1 MGKFLSCSQLY
12 QAIQEESAD
21 TREVLWVCSQQ
32 IGADAHKVFSQRIVQ
47 TPPTN
52 VRFVFPLND
61 LTVKR
66 GEVNPYEVQFLKER
80 FQDESVK
87 VNAQV
92 NSNIYIFDDSAFIT
106 SAVLTIGAFE
116 SNFEVGVMIDGLE
129 LEGVKAFF
137 EQNVWHNSKP
147 VGDLKKQKRL
157 WNLSQKNAFKKLKS
171 NKRIT
176 AHTQLIEWTDDV
188 FSIWYL
194 GVLNR
199 LLAKTTS
206 RVRGE
211 TNWGRELLFV
221 GDVGYQA
228 FRELKLGDVA
238 YLADLNMRPGKVVV
252 HLVRVSDKSRVETD
266 EGDYH
271 ILCRVEKDYTLERED
286 FYGLLKTLGVTSR
299 SSEMQLTE
307 EQQTTVIDVL
317 STAKLKRRKRKK
329 KLLPKAND

>member
-1 MGKFLSCSQLY
+1 MGKFLYCSQLY
-12 QAIQEESAD
+12 QAIQEKSAG
-21 TREVLWVCSQQ
+21 TREILWVCSLQL
-32 IGADAHKVFSQRIVQ
+32 GVDAHTVFSQGIVK
-47 TPPTN
+47 TPPAN

-80 FQDESVK
+80 FKDESVK
-87 VNAQV
+87 ANDQT
-92 NSNIYIFDDSAFIT
+92 NSNIYIFDDFAFIT
-106 SAVLTIGAFE
+106 SAVLTTGAFE
-116 SNFEVGVMIDGLE
+116 SNLEVGVMIDGVE
-129 LEGVKAFF
+129 FEAVKAFF
-137 EQNVWHNSKP
+137 EQHVWQNAKP
-147 VGDLKKQKRL
+147 VGDLKKQKKL
-157 WNLSQKNAFKKLKS
+157 WNLSQKNAPKKLKT
-171 NKRIT
+171 NKRI
-176 AHTQLIEWTDDV
+176 APHTQLIEWTDDV
-188 FSIWYL
+188 FSTWYL

-211 TNWGRELLFV
+211 TNWGRALLLV

-228 FRELKLGDVA
+228 FKELNLGDVA
-238 YLADLNMRPGKVVV
+238 YLADLSIHRGKVVV
-252 HLVRVSDKSRVETD
+252 HLVRVRDKSRVETD

-286 FYGLLKTLGVTSR
+286 FYGLLKTLGLTSR

-307 EQQTTVIDVL
+307 EQQKTVIDVL

-329 KLLPKAND
+329 KLTSKAND